1 MAFGTDP
8 LGSAASLA
16 KRTDTGEEGHFR
28 RFSREWVAD
37 RGDNLD
43 ITWLNGEREDE
54 EDEHPEPAAL
64 AREAINELEAAL
76 AELQGILQELGE
88 EVD

>member
-1 MAFGTDP
+1 
-8 LGSAASLA
+8 
-16 KRTDTGEEGHFR
+16 
-28 RFSREWVAD
+28 
-37 RGDNLD
+37 
-43 ITWLNGEREDE
+43 
-54 EDEHPEPAAL
+54 L